1 MAKFLSDV
9 NMKNKNGDSLLDD
22 TDDDEDSNASL
33 VETKPKSKSTK
44 REKETKSAAEDNVD
58 SGLDNGVQ
66 LSDS

>member
-9 NMKNKNGDSLLDD
+9 NTKHHSNINGDSLLDD
-22 TDDDEDSNASL
+22 TDDESNASL
-33 VETKPKSKSTK
+33 ADTKPKAKFVK
-44 REKETKSAAEDNVD
+44 RDKETEIEDNVD